1 MKKAIAPILSAL
13 ALVFAASAAN
23 AQDQLNGRCGPADM
37 GKQILKDVGE
47 EPTGKTGQAALMIN
61 NAQVPVD
68 LEIYAN
74 KASGAW
80 TLVASLPP
88 EMSPKPMACM
98 VEGGSSGYPAEVE
111 KKPWYKPVFGG
122 NDAPEASV
130 PAP

>member
-1 MKKAIAPILSAL
+1 MKKVIAPILSAL

-37 GKQILKDVGE
+37 GTQILKDAGE

-68 LEIYAN
+68 VEIYAN
-74 KASGAW
+74 KVTGAW

-88 EMSPKPMACM
+88 EMSTEPMVCM

-111 KKPWYKPVFGG
+111 KKPWYGQVFGG
-122 NDAPEASV
+122 SDAPAAS
-130 PAP
+130 AP